1 MQVIAVKTLK
11 EFWQKHPDSEQ
22 PLKAWYA
29 EAKKANWKSP
39 SDIKNMYRSNS
50 ILKNNRVVFNIKG
63 NYYRLVVAIKYKYQI
78 VFIRFIGTHNEYD
91 RIKAEEI

>member
-1 MQVIAVKTLK
+1 MWVIAVKTLK
-11 EFWQKHPDSEQ
+11 EFRQKHPDSEQ

-29 EAKKANWKSP
+29 EARKANWKSS
-39 SDIKNMYRSNS
+39 SDIKNLYRSTG

-63 NYYRLVVAIKYKYQI
+63 NSYRLVVAIKYKFQI
-78 VFIRFIGTHNEYD
+78 VFIRFIGMHNEYD